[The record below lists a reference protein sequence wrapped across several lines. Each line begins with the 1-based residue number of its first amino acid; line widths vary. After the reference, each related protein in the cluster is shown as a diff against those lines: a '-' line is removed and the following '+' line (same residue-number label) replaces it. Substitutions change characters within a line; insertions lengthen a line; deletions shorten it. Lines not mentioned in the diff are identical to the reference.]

1 MLPGSNANLTVGA
14 RYIYQ
19 DVAISSDGIV
29 VDAVITI
36 VDISNGSVGVGV
48 GTIDSVNGVDDRFE
62 PKFDTSAAGGYV
74 EWELVFVQDGTIV
87 NASDVGINAYMDSF
101 ELEAIDVDGEEF
113 FEVEVTNSYTLE
125 GGSAPPTELVVS
137 NNGSFTRFQSDTDS
151 FSGISEAATE
161 FVVRVSFQNVNVIRF
176 RNGSAIDSDNRLN
189 SMSFL
194 GEVSFDSEATTVIN
208 VAPAV
213 VDNTGNSQSY

>member
-1 MLPGSNANLTVGA
+1 MSFRPLQLAHSFVLVFVSLLLATSSVYAAVQPVLGFTEGPTLLPGSNANLTVGA

-19 DVAISSDGIV
+19 DVATSSDGIV

-113 FEVEVTNSYTLE
+113 FEVEVTNSYTL
-125 GGSAPPTELVVS
+125 
-137 NNGSFTRFQSDTDS
+137 
-151 FSGISEAATE
+151 
-161 FVVRVSFQNVNVIRF
+161 
-176 RNGSAIDSDNRLN
+176 
-189 SMSFL
+189 
-194 GEVSFDSEATTVIN
+194 
-208 VAPAV
+208 
-213 VDNTGNSQSY
+213 